1 MATIIDHIGT
11 FFLVSAFIVGF
22 VFIILAVSSLYF
34 KRLEKHDNLIMAMG
48 IYSLCSFLIALIC
61 MVTYYHMNKE
71 DKNLDEL
78 NKQVV
83 SYEKCESDGQPTT
96 KVWTFKDGE
105 KYTMIG
111 D

>member
-1 MATIIDHIGT
+1 MVTIVDYIGT

-22 VFIILAVSSLYF
+22 VFIILAISSIYF
-34 KRLEKHDNLIMAMG
+34 EKLEKHDNFIIATG

-78 NKQVV
+78 NKQVM
-83 SYEKCESDGQPTT
+83 SYEKYEGDGQPTT
-96 KVWTFKDGE
+96 KVWTFKNGE
-105 KYTMIG
+105 KYTVIG